1 MPCHVK
7 VTIALRTGTL
17 FDVSTT
23 LPEMTPVSVV
33 WAKATPDRGTAVKI
47 VKVRRAKGTAGTAKR
62 DKELTAPRFVLRVFL
77 RSVLSTIACTK
88 PKTCFFQ
95 QFEKILFRTRIGNSA
110 DEFVLLIE
118 DHRQRDTLAVSIFS
132 CRLFAFVKCGNILVV
147 SNRFRALT
155 HRNFQLFFAG
165 QLVSLIGTWMQ
176 STAQLWLVYR
186 LTNSPALLGI
196 FGFASQIPILLLAS
210 LGGYVGDR
218 YNRHLG
224 VIWTQT
230 VAMLLSFVLAALT
243 LLGVLRVWEIILIAF
258 LAGIVNAFDVPIR
271 QAFLVQMVGKED
283 LPNAIAL
290 NSSIFNAA
298 RVVGPAI
305 AGFAIAW
312 VGEGWC
318 FFLNG
323 VSFLAVIVALLAMR
337 IKPVERKPSEESPLR
352 SLMQGFHFA
361 MSDLPIRSALL
372 LLSWLSLLG
381 LQYSVF
387 LPIFAEDVLH
397 GGARGLGLLMSSA
410 GVGAVLG
417 ALHFAARTEFKG
429 LARWIAGTS
438 VSCAVGLVLFS
449 ASRVFWMSMV
459 VLFVVGFS
467 ATVQMA
473 ATNTIVQSRVPDEL
487 RGRIMAVYATMF
499 MGVQPIGSL
508 LAGGIAKRIGAP
520 HTLGLFGLL
529 VLAGSLFF
537 FFRVVMRVRQPGDV
551 AATQAD

>member
-1 MPCHVK
+1 
-7 VTIALRTGTL
+7 
-17 FDVSTT
+17 VST
-23 LPEMTPVSVV
+23 
-33 WAKATPDRGTAVKI
+33 
-47 VKVRRAKGTAGTAKR
+47 
-62 DKELTAPRFVLRVFL
+62 
-77 RSVLSTIACTK
+77 
-88 PKTCFFQ
+88 
-95 QFEKILFRTRIGNSA
+95 
-110 DEFVLLIE
+110 
-118 DHRQRDTLAVSIFS
+118 
-132 CRLFAFVKCGNILVV
+132 
-147 SNRFRALT
+147 RFRALQ

-186 LTNSPALLGI
+186 LTNSAALLGV
-196 FGFASQIPILLLAS
+196 FGFANQIPILLLAS
-210 LGGYVGDR
+210 IGGYVGDR
-218 YNRHLG
+218 YNRHRG
-224 VIWTQT
+224 VIATQT
-230 VAMLLSFVLAALT
+230 AAMILAFVLAALT
-243 LLGVLRVWEIILIAF
+243 LSGAIHDARGAGVIIFIAF
-258 LAGIVNAFDVPIR
+258 LVGIVNAFDVPIR

-290 NSSIFNAA
+290 NSSIFNGA
-298 RVVGPAI
+298 RVVGPAV

-312 VGEGWC
+312 IGEGWC

-323 VSFLAVIVALLAMR
+323 VSFLAVILALLAMR
-337 IKPVERKPSEESPLR
+337 LTAVERKPSTESPLR

-381 LQYSVF
+381 LQYAVF
-387 LPIFAEDVLH
+387 LPIFASDIFH
-397 GGARGLGLLMSSA
+397 SGARGLGLLMSSA

-438 VSCAVGLVLFS
+438 AMCGIGLVLFS
-449 ASRVFWMSMV
+449 QSRVFWVSMA

-508 LAGGIAKRIGAP
+508 LAGGVAKRIGAP
-520 HTLGLFGLL
+520 YTLAIFGLL
-529 VLAGSLFF
+529 VMAGSLVFL
-537 FFRVVMRVRQPGDV
+537 FRVAMRLRQPVETAVTHTD
-551 AATQAD
+551 

>member
-1 MPCHVK
+1 MGVQG
-7 VTIALRTGTL
+7 AW
-17 FDVSTT
+17 
-23 LPEMTPVSVV
+23 VV
-33 WAKATPDRGTAVKI
+33 
-47 VKVRRAKGTAGTAKR
+47 
-62 DKELTAPRFVLRVFL
+62 
-77 RSVLSTIACTK
+77 
-88 PKTCFFQ
+88 
-95 QFEKILFRTRIGNSA
+95 
-110 DEFVLLIE
+110 
-118 DHRQRDTLAVSIFS
+118 IF
-132 CRLFAFVKCGNILVV
+132 
-147 SNRFRALT
+147 
-155 HRNFQLFFAG
+155 
-165 QLVSLIGTWMQ
+165 
-176 STAQLWLVYR
+176 
-186 LTNSPALLGI
+186 
-196 FGFASQIPILLLAS
+196 
-210 LGGYVGDR
+210 
-218 YNRHLG
+218 
-224 VIWTQT
+224 
-230 VAMLLSFVLAALT
+230 
-243 LLGVLRVWEIILIAF
+243 IAF
-258 LAGIVNAFDVPIR
+258 LVGVVNAFDVPIR

-290 NSSIFNAA
+290 NSSIFNGA

-337 IKPVERKPSEESPLR
+337 LQPVPRKPSTESPLR
-352 SLMQGFHFA
+352 NLMQGFHFA

-429 LARWIAGTS
+429 LARWIAAMS
-438 VSCAVGLVLFS
+438 AAFAIGLVLFS
-449 ASRVFWMSMV
+449 VSRVFWMSAV

-473 ATNTIVQSRVPDEL
+473 ATNTIIQSRVPDEL

-499 MGVQPIGSL
+499 MGVQPIGAL
-508 LAGGIAKRIGAP
+508 VAGGVAKRIGAP
-520 HTLGLFGLL
+520 HTLAIFGLL
-529 VLAGSLFF
+529 VLAGSVVFM
-537 FFRVVMRVRQPGDV
+537 FRVVMRLGQPGDV
-551 AATQAD
+551 AATHAD